1 MLANVI
7 SKSYVENIVFV
18 CVLSGAAVF
27 MADLIRELAFDCE
40 LDFIRIS
47 SYEGT
52 HSTGKVNFTLNLKS
66 DIKGKHVV
74 IVEDILDT
82 GLTLLELQKTIKSLE
97 PASLEVCVFCRKPK
111 CLKYDVKPKYI
122 GMDL

>member
-52 HSTGKVNFTLNLKS
+52 HSTGKVNFTLN
-66 DIKGKHVV
+66 